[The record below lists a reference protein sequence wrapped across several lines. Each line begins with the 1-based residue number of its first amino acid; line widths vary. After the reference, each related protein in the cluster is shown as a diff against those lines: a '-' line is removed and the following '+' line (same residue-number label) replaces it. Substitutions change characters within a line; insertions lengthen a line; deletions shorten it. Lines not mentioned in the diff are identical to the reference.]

1 MFERKEKIINNKKFF
16 ISHDY
21 IRKVFEPNYS
31 HRNIK
36 SNDNN
41 SNFKKIET
49 VHKIGITNEQPLVLF
64 HKPNLNNIHSL
75 ENKIKKDLVENKGY
89 LNDGG
94 YKKKL
99 LKYYSYHNT
108 DQNQSKNI
116 YRSLTQN
123 KNRSKINDNDNIFSS
138 KHSSFNMGLNSRTLQ
153 KEYSN
158 SIKKFK
164 PKIKQ
169 KKEKEKEVRNK
180 IFNSVNLTDVKN
192 KNLLIQKLLNKD
204 YIEKNMF
211 KVTNKNKTKENDY
224 KRKKDYLKNNY
235 ISYEDETE
243 NEKEKNNDKSKII
256 NSNNKN
262 DKELKDIKNINNKNI
277 FKSDN
282 DYFNSNKNNKKRYK
296 DIVNQFEF
304 LKKIKKEYNILKK
317 SKNKD
322 KQNILTEKKLIL

>member
-1 MFERKEKIINNKKFF
+1 MFERKEKIINNKKFY

-49 VHKIGITNEQPLVLF
+49 MHKIDITNKQPLVLF
-64 HKPNLNNIHSL
+64 HKPNLNNVHSL

-89 LNDGG
+89 LDDGG

-99 LKYYSYHNT
+99 LKYFSYHNT
-108 DQNQSKNI
+108 DQNQPKNI
-116 YRSLTQN
+116 YRSQTQN
-123 KNRSKINDNDNIFSS
+123 KNRSKINDNENLFSS
-138 KHSSFNMGLNSRTLQ
+138 KHSSFSMRLNSRTIQ

-164 PKIKQ
+164 PRIKQ
-169 KKEKEKEVRNK
+169 KKEKEIPNK
-180 IFNSVNLTDVKN
+180 ILNSANLNDVK
-192 KNLLIQKLLNKD
+192 KRTLLIQKLLNKD
-204 YIEKNMF
+204 NIEKNF
-211 KVTNKNKTKENDY
+211 NKVIIKNKKKENDY
-224 KRKKDYLKNNY
+224 KRKEDYLKQNN

-243 NEKEKNNDKSKII
+243 IEKEKNNDKSKEI

-262 DKELKDIKNINNKNI
+262 DKELKDIKNINIGYISKSNNDNFHSNKNI
-277 FKSDN
+277 
-282 DYFNSNKNNKKRYK
+282 KKRYK
-296 DIVNQFEF
+296 DFVNQFEF
-304 LKKIKKEYNILKK
+304 LKKIKNEYNILKK